1 MSYATYND
9 LPATFCN
16 LNRKDWRKA
25 IFEQI
30 EQATPP
36 KVIAIHG
43 TWGTGKTSELLQLYE
58 DLGGDNHPYKSL
70 ISEAETEKKK
80 PENKKVKTV
89 WFEAWQYQHETNILA
104 ALLREIRNQLSL
116 RHKIWKEV
124 EEVAVV
130 STLSLMES
138 INLTFDGF
146 AAAFGASGAGSEG
159 FATKFVENTKAYQK
173 EQFSTP
179 LDSVMLKKQLQDAID
194 KLLNLNSIAN
204 KLSGIFKR
212 GKETKVEK
220 AVIFIDDLDRCEP
233 AVAFKI
239 LEAIKVYLNLNNCV
253 FVLGMD
259 IHAVYDI
266 IAHQYEKEY
275 KADEK
280 IIKNRAR
287 LYLEKICQDIYFLPI
302 PRPDQRCD
310 FFKVLLANKIEDA
323 ALVNGLY
330 DIAKK
335 YEILPPFPR
344 SIIIFVNVILTFLN
358 VKKIE
363 NFAKK
368 DEQQKREFLILCY
381 LYAFHL
387 EIYNLIV
394 SYPTFYNNEF
404 MPFCTTP
411 NLIEGETHDELRQLT
426 IYKPPAQTSPTEAMS
441 GSVLGEN
448 ETNLQHY
455 PNKHLRQVLWI
466 GKLVEDTKTITE
478 AHLTILQL

>member
-1 MSYATYND
+1 MPYATYND
-9 LPATFCN
+9 LPNAACYLGREN
-16 LNRKDWRKA
+16 WRKA
-25 IFEQI
+25 IFQQI

-36 KVIAIHG
+36 KVIAVHG
-43 TWGTGKTSELLQLYE
+43 TWGSGKTSLLLQLYE
-58 DLGGDNHPYKSL
+58 DLGGDNHPYKTL
-70 ISEAETEKKK
+70 VSEKDDVKAAKKS
-80 PENKKVKTV
+80 KKVKTV

-104 ALLREIRNQLSL
+104 ALLKEIRNQLSI

-124 EEVAVV
+124 EETAVV
-130 STLSLMES
+130 STLSLLES

-146 AAAFGASGAGSEG
+146 ASMFGASGGESSG
-159 FATKFVENTKAYQK
+159 FATKFIENKAAFQK

-194 KLLNLNSIAN
+194 KLLNLNSIAS
-204 KLSGIFKR
+204 KLSGVFKK

-259 IHAVYDI
+259 IKAVDDI
-266 IAHQYEKEY
+266 IAHHYEKEF
-275 KADEK
+275 KAEQD

-310 FFKVLLANKIEDA
+310 FFKKLLADRITDKPELVEGLHKIAVEYA
-323 ALVNGLY
+323 
-330 DIAKK
+330 
-335 YEILPPFPR
+335 ILPPFPR
-344 SIIIFVNVILTFLN
+344 SIIIFVNVLLTFLN
-358 VKKIE
+358 TKKIKA
-363 NFAKK
+363 FVLKG
-368 DEQQKREFLILCY
+368 EQEKREFIILCY

-387 EIYNLIV
+387 EIYNLIT

-411 NLIEGETHDELRQLT
+411 NVDVDETHEELSRLT
-426 IYKPPAQTSPTEAMS
+426 VYKPPAQTSATEAMG
-441 GSVLGEN
+441 GSPVEK
-448 ETNLQHY
+448 ETNLKHY

-466 GKLVEDTKTITE
+466 GKLVEDTKTISPD
-478 AHLTILQL
+478 HLNILQL